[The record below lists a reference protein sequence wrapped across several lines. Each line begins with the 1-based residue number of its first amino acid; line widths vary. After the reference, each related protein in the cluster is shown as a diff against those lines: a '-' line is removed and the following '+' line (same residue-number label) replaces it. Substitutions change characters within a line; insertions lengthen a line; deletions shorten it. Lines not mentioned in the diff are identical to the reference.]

1 MAIINLNGDFFN
13 DEAKVLS
20 VNNRAFRYGDALF
33 ETIRC
38 YDGKALFLDEHLSRL
53 KKGTKTLKMD
63 FQASFNT
70 IWLRNQI
77 STLIEKNNIKNDA
90 RIRLTV
96 FREDGGLYAPESN
109 ETGYLIE
116 AKELEYTGFVLNPKG
131 LTIGIYDE
139 FKKPVNAISNLK
151 STNCVYSI
159 QAGIYA
165 KENKLDDCL
174 LVNNENYISE
184 AISSNVFIVK
194 NNEVFTPELESACVD
209 GIMRKQI
216 IKIINQLG
224 LKIHETKLNV
234 KDIQSA
240 DEVFL
245 TNAIVGVKW
254 VGELNKTFFQ
264 NKTSKSLISLLNQ
277 LTP

>member
-1 MAIINLNGDFFN
+1 MAIINLNGEFFN
-13 DEAKVLS
+13 DDAKVLS

-33 ETIRC
+33 ETIRF
-38 YDGKALFLDEHLSRL
+38 YDGKALFVYEHLSRL
-53 KKGTKTLKMD
+53 KKGMQTLKMD
-63 FQASFNT
+63 IQPRFD
-70 IWLRNQI
+70 IVWLQNQI
-77 STLIEKNNIKNDA
+77 SALIDKNNIKNDA

-96 FREDGGLYAPESN
+96 FREDGGLYTPESN
-109 ETGYLIE
+109 KVNYLIE
-116 AKELEYTGFVLNPKG
+116 VKELEQSGFFLNSKG
-131 LTIGIYDE
+131 LKIGIFDK
-139 FKKPVNAISNLK
+139 FKKPANEISNLK

-165 KENKLDDCL
+165 KENNLDDCL

-184 AISSNVFIVK
+184 GISSNVFIVK
-194 NNEVFTPELESACVD
+194 DNEVLTPDLESACVD
-209 GIMRKQI
+209 GVMRKQI

-224 LKIHETKLNV
+224 LKIQETKLTV
-234 KDIQSA
+234 KDIESS
-240 DEVFL
+240 DELFL